1 MITTNTTSLKY
12 TIDTPENRQFLSEIR
27 DTLFSFGRHFPSPGG
42 GSYYLGDDGT
52 PLKDRPRETWITS
65 RMAHVYSIA
74 SLLEPASDYGLLAD
88 AALQGL
94 CGELHESLQRW
105 LVCRIIKRWQLLCQP
120 NNAMHMLLSSWQ
132 PVPAF

>member
-27 DTLFSFGRHFPSPGG
+27 DTLFSFGRQFPSPGG

-65 RMAHVYSIA
+65 RMAHVYCMIA
-74 SLLEPASDYGLLAD
+74 PTVAGMPDY
-88 AALQGL
+88 
-94 CGELHESLQRW
+94 
-105 LVCRIIKRWQLLCQP
+105 KRMALLCQP

>member
-27 DTLFSFGRHFPSPGG
+27 DTLFSFGRQFPSPGG

-94 CGELHESLQRW
+94 CGELHDRST
-105 LVCRIIKRWQLLCQP
+105 VAGMPDYKRTALLCQP
-120 NNAMHMLLSSWQ
+120 NNAMRMLLSSWQ
-132 PVPAF
+132 PVPAS

>member
-27 DTLFSFGRHFPSPGG
+27 DTLFSFGRQFPSPGG

-88 AALQGL
+88 AL
-94 CGELHESLQRW
+94 CRDCVENCMIAPTVAGMPDY
-105 LVCRIIKRWQLLCQP
+105 KRMALLCQP